1 MELIK
6 LVNVSKRYVTSN
18 NRSFLALR
26 NINLSLPSSGF
37 ISILGKSGCGKSTL
51 LNIIGLLDDVS
62 SGQYYFNSRD
72 VSKLSHLEKEEYL
85 NKKIG
90 IVFQHY
96 QLIEDKDVMFNI
108 TLPMLISGARESEAE
123 VDAKTLLE
131 GIKLDEELYHKKTS
145 NLSGGEKQRV
155 AILRALING
164 PQILLCDEPTGA
176 LDSTNSKKIMEILKK
191 VSKKKLVLMVSHD
204 EDLVKEY
211 SDRIITLKDGMII
224 SDEQVNEINDKG
236 IPIVNDISR
245 RKKDKWIEQ
254 ISLHNFKKRI
264 KTNIF
269 SIFSLSISLIAAILI
284 GGFARYSSEA
294 ISIESKKKI
303 DYGSLTISKEEKTE
317 IKGSIISLV
326 QQSRPSVIE
335 VNNLKDSH
343 SEFIYTNNYDVL
355 IPSGNEIK
363 FNDVKLD
370 QLLIKPIYSYLSPN
384 INSSL
389 LIKGSIP
396 DKDSFDEILINKQA
410 YEYILNETKKES
422 LNNEISIKYEYE
434 SIYYTFDA
442 QNSAIRDIY
451 SLSKNLKIVGVVDE
465 LDFLSSPTIYFSYKS
480 FINYLRGYLLNNLST
495 YFKRDISWKERI
507 DTCSDNDELSNYSVR
522 AFLKDYKDNSS
533 LKKYIEE
540 ISTDDLEAT
549 SLALTVEDSLADL
562 IKASTT
568 GMELFLGIS
577 IAGIILILGIISY
590 FSYSQDRKRS
600 AILSALGASRGDIAK
615 IYLYENLLIGLFAY
629 FVTIILSFP
638 LTLLTNK
645 IVKKITSLDNLVR
658 TPYYLF
664 TSFKYDYL
672 VILLLGIIFIILIS
686 TFLPILFSKKI
697 SISKELRDE

>member
-6 LVNVSKRYVTSN
+6 LVNVSKRYMTSN

-62 SGQYYFNSRD
+62 SGQYYFNARD
-72 VSKLSHLEKEEYL
+72 VSKLSNLEKEEYL

-123 VDAKTLLE
+123 IDAKTLLE

-294 ISIESKKKI
+294 ISLESKKKI

-317 IKGSIISLV
+317 IEGSIISLV
-326 QQSRPSVIE
+326 QQSRPSTTE
-335 VNNLKDSH
+335 VNNLKDNH

-355 IPSGNEIK
+355 IPSGSEIK

-396 DKDSFDEILINKQA
+396 NKDSFDEILINKQA

-422 LNNEISIKYEYE
+422 LNNEISINYEYE

-442 QNSAIRDIY
+442 QNSVIRDIY

-480 FINYLRGYLLNNLST
+480 FINYLKGYLLNNLST

-507 DTCSDNDELSNYSVR
+507 DTCSNNDELSNYSVR
-522 AFLKDYKDNSS
+522 AFLKDYKDNSC

-540 ISTDDLEAT
+540 ISTDGLQAT

-645 IVKKITSLDNLVR
+645 IVKKIISLDNLVR

-672 VILLLGIIFIILIS
+672 VILLLGIILIILIS

-697 SISKELRDE
+697 SVSKELRDE

>member
-6 LVNVSKRYVTSN
+6 LVNVSKRYTTSN

-26 NINLSLPSSGF
+26 NINLSFPSSGF

-62 SGQYYFNSRD
+62 SGQYYFNNRD

-123 VDAKTLLE
+123 IDAKTLLE
-131 GIKLDEELYHKKTS
+131 GIKLDEELYHKQTS

-236 IPIVNDISR
+236 IPIINDISR

-317 IKGSIISLV
+317 IEGSIISLV
-326 QQSRPSVIE
+326 QQSRPSTTE
-335 VNNLKDSH
+335 VNNLKDNH
-343 SEFIYTNNYDVL
+343 PEFIYTNNYDVL
-355 IPSGNEIK
+355 IPSGSEIK

-422 LNNEISIKYEYE
+422 LNNEISINYEYE

-442 QNSAIRDIY
+442 HNSVIRDIY

-480 FINYLRGYLLNNLST
+480 FINYLKGYLLNNLST

-522 AFLKDYKDNSS
+522 AFLKDYKDNSH

-540 ISTDDLEAT
+540 ISTDGLQAT
-549 SLALTVEDSLADL
+549 SLALTVEDSLTDL

-638 LTLLTNK
+638 LTLLINK

-658 TPYYLF
+658 IPYYLF

>member
-6 LVNVSKRYVTSN
+6 LVNVSKRYTTSN

-72 VSKLSHLEKEEYL
+72 VSKLSHIEKEEYL

-96 QLIEDKDVMFNI
+96 QLIEDKDVIFNVS
-108 TLPMLISGARESEAE
+108 LPMLISGARESEAE
-123 VDAKTLLE
+123 TDAKTLLE
-131 GIKLDEELYHKKTS
+131 GIKFNESLYDKKVS

-155 AILRALING
+155 GILRALING

-191 VSKKKLVLMVSHD
+191 ASKKKLVLMVSHD

-224 SDEQVNEINDKG
+224 SDEVVNEINDKG

-245 RKKDKWIEQ
+245 RKKDKWIER

-264 KTNIF
+264 KTNFF
-269 SIFSLSISLIAAILI
+269 SILSLSISLIAAILI

-294 ISIESKKKI
+294 ISVESKKKI
-303 DYGSLTISKEEKTE
+303 DYGSLTISKEERTE
-317 IKGSIISLV
+317 IEGSIISLV
-326 QQSRPSVIE
+326 QQSRPSVTE
-335 VNNLKDSH
+335 VNNLRDNH
-343 SEFIYTNNYDVL
+343 PEFIYTNNYDVL
-355 IPSGNEIK
+355 IPSGSEIK

-370 QLLIKPIYSYLSPN
+370 QLLIKPIYSYLYPN
-384 INSSL
+384 IDSSL
-389 LIKGSIP
+389 LIKGKIP

-422 LNNEISIKYEYE
+422 LNNEISINYEYE

-442 QNSAIRDIY
+442 QNSVIRDIY
-451 SLSKNLKIVGVVDE
+451 SLSKNLKVVGVVDE
-465 LDFLSSPTIYFSYKS
+465 LDFLSSPTIYFSYKP
-480 FINYLRGYLLNNLST
+480 FINYLKGYLLNNLST

-507 DTCSDNDELSNYSVR
+507 DTCSDNDELSNYRIR

-540 ISTDDLEAT
+540 ISTDGLQAT
-549 SLALTVEDSLADL
+549 SLALIVEGSLADL

-645 IVKKITSLDNLVR
+645 IVIEITSLNNLVR

-672 VILLLGIIFIILIS
+672 VILLLGIIFIILLS

-697 SISKELRDE
+697 SISEELRDE

>member
-6 LVNVSKRYVTSN
+6 LVNVSKRYTSSN

-51 LNIIGLLDDVS
+51 LNIIGLLDNVS
-62 SGQYYFNSRD
+62 TGQYYFNRHD

-96 QLIEDKDVMFNI
+96 HLIEDKDVMFNVS
-108 TLPMLISGARESEAE
+108 LPMLISGAKESEAE
-123 VDAKTLLE
+123 TDAITLLE
-131 GIKLDEELYHKKTS
+131 GIKFDENLYHKKTS

-164 PQILLCDEPTGA
+164 PQVILCDEPTGA
-176 LDSTNSKKIMEILKK
+176 LDTANSKRIMEILKK
-191 VSKKKLVLMVSHD
+191 ASKKKLVLMVSHN
-204 EDLVKEY
+204 EELVKEY
-211 SDRIITLKDGMII
+211 SDRIITLKDGLII
-224 SDEQVNEINDKG
+224 SDKQINVINDKG
-236 IPIVNDISR
+236 IPIIDDISR

-269 SIFSLSISLIAAILI
+269 SILSLSISLIASILI

-294 ISIESKKKI
+294 ISIESKKKL
-303 DYGSLTISKEEKTE
+303 DYGSLTISKEEKIDIE
-317 IKGSIISLV
+317 GSIISLV
-326 QQSRPSVIE
+326 QQSRPSAIE
-335 VNNLKDSH
+335 LNSLKEEH
-343 SEFIYTNNYDVL
+343 PEFIYTNNYDVL
-355 IPSGNEIK
+355 IPNGSEIT
-363 FNDVKLD
+363 FNNVKLD
-370 QLLIKPIYSYLSPN
+370 QLFIKPIYSYLPPN
-384 INSSL
+384 IDSSL
-389 LIKGSIP
+389 LIKGRIP
-396 DKDSFDEILINKQA
+396 DKDSFDEIMINKQA
-410 YEYILNETKKES
+410 HEYILNMTKKES
-422 LNNEISIKYEYE
+422 LNNEISINYEYE
-434 SIYYTFDA
+434 SIYYTFDTE
-442 QNSAIRDIY
+442 NSVIRDIY

-495 YFKRDISWKERI
+495 YYKRDISWKERI
-507 DTCSDNDELSNYSVR
+507 DTCGDSDGLSSYNAR
-522 AFLKDYKDNSS
+522 AFLKDYKNSS
-533 LKKYIEE
+533 HLKKYTEE
-540 ISTDDLEAT
+540 MSKDGLQAT
-549 SLALTVEDSLADL
+549 SLALTVEDSLTDL

-568 GMELFLGIS
+568 GMELFLAIS

-600 AILSALGASRGDIAK
+600 AVLSALGASRGDIAK
-615 IYLYENLLIGLFAY
+615 IYLYENILIGLFGY

-638 LTLLTNK
+638 LTLLVNK
-645 IVKKITSLDNLVR
+645 IVKKITNLDNLVR

-664 TSFKYDYL
+664 TNFKYDYL
-672 VILLLGIIFIILIS
+672 VFLLIGIIFIILIS

>member
-6 LVNVSKRYVTSN
+6 LVNVSKRYASSN

-62 SGQYYFNSRD
+62 SGQYYFNARD

-96 QLIEDKDVMFNI
+96 QLVEDKDVMFNI

-123 VDAKTLLE
+123 IDAKTLLE
-131 GIKLDEELYHKKTS
+131 GIKLDEQLYHKKTS

-211 SDRIITLKDGMII
+211 SDRIITLKDGIII

-269 SIFSLSISLIAAILI
+269 SILSLSISLIAAILI

-317 IKGSIISLV
+317 IEGSIISLV
-326 QQSRPSVIE
+326 QQSRPSVTE
-335 VNNLKDSH
+335 VNNLKDNH
-343 SEFIYTNNYDVL
+343 PEFIYTNNYDVL
-355 IPSGNEIK
+355 IPSGSEIK

-370 QLLIKPIYSYLSPN
+370 QLLFKPLYSYLSPN

-389 LIKGSIP
+389 LIKGKIP

-422 LNNEISIKYEYE
+422 LNNEISINYEYE

-442 QNSAIRDIY
+442 QNSVIRDIY

-507 DTCSDNDELSNYSVR
+507 DTCSDNDELSNYSIR

-540 ISTDDLEAT
+540 ISTDGLQAT

>member
-6 LVNVSKRYVTSN
+6 LVNVSKRYTTSN

-62 SGQYYFNSRD
+62 SGQYYFNNRD

-108 TLPMLISGARESEAE
+108 TLPMLIFGARESEAE
-123 VDAKTLLE
+123 IDAKTLLE

-224 SDEQVNEINDKG
+224 SDEKVNEINDKG

-294 ISIESKKKI
+294 ISIESKKII

-317 IKGSIISLV
+317 IEGSIISLV
-326 QQSRPSVIE
+326 QQSRPSTIE
-335 VNNLKDSH
+335 VNNLKDNH

-355 IPSGNEIK
+355 IPSGSEIK

-370 QLLIKPIYSYLSPN
+370 QLLIKPIYSYSSPN
-384 INSSL
+384 IDSSL

-422 LNNEISIKYEYE
+422 LNNEISINYEYE

-442 QNSAIRDIY
+442 QNSVIRDIY

-540 ISTDDLEAT
+540 ISTDGLQAT

-615 IYLYENLLIGLFAY
+615 IYLCENLLIGLFAY

>member
-6 LVNVSKRYVTSN
+6 LVNVSKRYTTSN

-62 SGQYYFNSRD
+62 SGQYYFNNRD

-123 VDAKTLLE
+123 IDAKTLLE

-254 ISLHNFKKRI
+254 ISLHNFKKRV

-269 SIFSLSISLIAAILI
+269 SILSLSISLIAAILI

-317 IKGSIISLV
+317 IEGSIISLV
-326 QQSRPSVIE
+326 QQSRPSISE
-335 VNNLKDSH
+335 VNNLKDNY

-355 IPSGNEIK
+355 IPSGSEIK

-410 YEYILNETKKES
+410 YEYILSETKKES
-422 LNNEISIKYEYE
+422 LNNEISINYEYE

-442 QNSAIRDIY
+442 QNSVIRDIY

-465 LDFLSSPTIYFSYKS
+465 VDFLSSPTIYFSYKS
-480 FINYLRGYLLNNLST
+480 FINYLKGYLLNNLST
-495 YFKRDISWKERI
+495 YFNRDISWKERI

-540 ISTDDLEAT
+540 ISIDGLQAT

-615 IYLYENLLIGLFAY
+615 MYLYENLLIGLFAY

-645 IVKKITSLDNLVR
+645 TVKKITSLDNLVR